1 MEMAGTTGGRPF
13 RGEFRFRFAMSRPLR
28 ILLRCAVFGVLALP
42 PLATAQVAPEVQQAQ
57 EPAASG
63 GDGETNGGGYVIGVG
78 DVLGISVW
86 KNPELQV
93 TVPVRPDGRISVP
106 LVGDLEVVGLAPS
119 RVQEQLQRA
128 YEQFITAP
136 GVSVV
141 VTEINSRKVFI
152 LGEVLNSG
160 VYDIL
165 QPTKLMQALA
175 MAGGLTEWAKE
186 DQVIVLRDEGTTQ
199 RRWRLSL
206 KAITSG
212 RSPEDNLLL
221 LPGDTV
227 IVP

>member
-1 MEMAGTTGGRPF
+1 MAETFAGQPF
-13 RGEFRFRFAMSRPLR
+13 EGEARFRFAMHRPHR
-28 ILLRCAVFGVLALP
+28 ILSLGVLLVAL
-42 PLATAQVAPEVQQAQ
+42 AFAGGAGAQ
-57 EPAASG
+57 EEAATEPEGS
-63 GDGETNGGGYVIGVG
+63 GYVIGVG

-86 KNPELQV
+86 KNAELQV

-106 LVGDLEVVGLAPS
+106 LVGDLEVVGLPPS
-119 RVQEQLQRA
+119 RVQEQLQKA

-136 GVSVV
+136 GVSVI
-141 VTEINSRKVFI
+141 VTEINSRKIFI

-186 DQVIVLRDEGTTQ
+186 DQVIVLRDSGTDQ

-206 KAITSG
+206 KSITTG

-221 LPGDTV
+221 LPGDTI

>member
-1 MEMAGTTGGRPF
+1 
-13 RGEFRFRFAMSRPLR
+13 MSRTLR
-28 ILLRCAVFGVLALP
+28 NLPSCTLVLLLALP
-42 PLATAQVAPEVQQAQ
+42 GLARAQETETEEATAAPS
-57 EPAASG
+57 EPPTIA
-63 GDGETNGGGYVIGVG
+63 YVIGVG

-106 LVGDLEVVGLAPS
+106 LVGDLEVVGLPPS
-119 RVQEQLQRA
+119 RVQEQLQGA